1 MMLLIDIGNSRLKWA
16 TFNQD
21 GTLSPQ
27 KSIAY
32 KEADSLEL
40 SIAQSWLELE
50 MPWQGVY
57 LASVADKHVNE
68 LIINWVSNSWGI
80 GVEVMQTEA
89 SACSVVN
96 GYENPEQLGVDR
108 WLALIGA
115 RDLSREVT
123 CILDCG
129 TAITLDILTAHGHHA
144 GGLILPNETMMQ
156 NSLLSNTSDLQRLV
170 AEHDSTGHYKLL
182 GRDTH
187 TGILSGS
194 VYAVI
199 GLLEY
204 VLQRLEK
211 NHNHVKVILTGGGA
225 KTFVP
230 LIQRPCSY
238 MPDLVLHGMAVMV
251 KQRL

>member
-21 GTLSPQ
+21 GALSPQ

-32 KEADSLEL
+32 KQANSLEV

-50 MPWQGVY
+50 MPSQGVY
-57 LASVADKHVNE
+57 IASVADKQVNE
-68 LIINWVSNSWGI
+68 LISQWILNSWGI
-80 GVEVMQTEA
+80 EAVFLETGSADCGVI
-89 SACSVVN
+89 N
-96 GYENPEQLGVDR
+96 GYENPQQLGVDR

-115 RDLSREVT
+115 RAVSRDVT
-123 CILDCG
+123 CVLDCG

-144 GGLILPNETMMQ
+144 GGLILPNDAMMR
-156 NSLLSNTSDLQRLV
+156 NSLLNNTSDLKQLI
-170 AEHDSTGHYKLL
+170 ADSEQAGHYTLL
-182 GRDTH
+182 GRDTQ

-194 VYAVI
+194 VYAVV

-211 NHNHVKVILTGGGA
+211 NNHVKLILTGGGA
-225 KTFVP
+225 SKFVP

>member
-57 LASVADKHVNE
+57 LASVADQLVNE
-68 LIINWVSNSWGI
+68 LISNWVRNSWGI
-80 GVEVMQTEA
+80 DIIFMKTAA
-89 SACSVVN
+89 SACGVVN
-96 GYENPEQLGVDR
+96 GYEKPEQLGVDR

-115 RDLSREVT
+115 RDLTHEVT
-123 CILDCG
+123 CIVDCG
-129 TAITLDILTAHGHHA
+129 TAITLDILTSHGHHA

-156 NSLLSNTSDLQRLV
+156 NSLLNNTSDLKKLI
-170 AEHDSTGHYKLL
+170 ADSGNNKHYKLL
-182 GRDTH
+182 GRDTQ

-194 VYAVI
+194 VYAVV

-211 NHNHVKVILTGGGA
+211 NHNHVKLILTGGGA
-225 KTFVP
+225 TTFVP